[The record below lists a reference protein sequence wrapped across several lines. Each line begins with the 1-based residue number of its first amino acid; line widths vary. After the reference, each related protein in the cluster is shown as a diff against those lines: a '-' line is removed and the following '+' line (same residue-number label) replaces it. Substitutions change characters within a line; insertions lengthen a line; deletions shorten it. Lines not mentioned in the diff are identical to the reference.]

1 MAAHVGDMQSPN
13 PSIVGTGIM
22 SGLGMD
28 QTAAANE
35 HDLSVKQ
42 AALDE
47 ADLREVERA
56 EYYGETSVVTEP
68 VVAPR
73 RRSLLDRLFRR

>member
-1 MAAHVGDMQSPN
+1 MQSPN

-22 SGLGMD
+22 SGLGVD
-28 QTAAANE
+28 QTAAANK

-47 ADLREVERA
+47 ADLREIERA
-56 EYYGETSVVTEP
+56 EYHGETSVVAEP

>member
-1 MAAHVGDMQSPN
+1 MQSPN
-13 PSIVGTGIM
+13 PSIVGIGIM
-22 SGLGMD
+22 SGLGVD
-28 QTAAANE
+28 QEAAANK

-47 ADLREVERA
+47 ADLHEVERA

-68 VVAPR
+68 VVPPR
-73 RRSLLDRLFRR
+73 RRSLLDRLLHR

>member
-1 MAAHVGDMQSPN
+1 VQSPN
-13 PSIVGTGIM
+13 PSIVGSGIM
-22 SGLGMD
+22 CGLGVD
-28 QTAAANE
+28 QEAAANK

-42 AALDE
+42 AALDR